1 MEALKQEQLKQARPA
16 ETVQPL
22 PNLNGRVALITGGAR
37 GLGEAL
43 CRSLGEAGARVVS
56 VDVLETQARAGAD
69 KLTAQGIEA
78 AAFGADIT
86 DSAQVERVMQQ
97 VLERFGRLDIVVN
110 NAGVDRTVSIEEMAV
125 GDWERIVAVNLTA
138 PFIVSK
144 LALPIMRQQ
153 GSGHIVNIV
162 STAAKRCWA
171 NASAYHAS
179 KYGLLGLSHAMHVE
193 ARPHNVKVTAVISGG
208 LRTPFLLERFPDIDL
223 NVLQDPK
230 NVADTVRYVL
240 TQPGDCVIPEIM
252 VLPMRETSWP

>member
-1 MEALKQEQLKQARPA
+1 MEALKQEHLKEARPA
-16 ETVQPL
+16 ENAQPL

-69 KLTAQGIEA
+69 KLMAQGIEA
-78 AAFGADIT
+78 AAFGADIADRT
-86 DSAQVERVMQQ
+86 QVERVLQQ

-110 NAGVDRTVSIEEMAV
+110 NAGVDRTVSVEEMAIA
-125 GDWERIVAVNLTA
+125 DWERIIAVNLTA

-193 ARPHNVKVTAVISGG
+193 ARPHNIKVTAVISGG

-223 NVLQDPK
+223 NLLQDPK